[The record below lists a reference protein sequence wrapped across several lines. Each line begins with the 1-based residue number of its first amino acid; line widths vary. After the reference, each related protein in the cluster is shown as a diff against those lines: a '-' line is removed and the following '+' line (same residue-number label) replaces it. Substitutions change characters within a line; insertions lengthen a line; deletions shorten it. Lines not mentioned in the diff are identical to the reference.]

1 MGEFMKLDLFIL
13 GCVSE
18 KPVKVKSLLEIAD
31 YIRLSKWL
39 SYTTEKLIERLDI
52 LNELGYI
59 RTYENKN
66 EAIEKCYFSSTDLG
80 MEYLHNN
87 LKTYIKGN
95 ETDMGMIILFL
106 TFSNHLSRLEI
117 IHIIEKKVEV
127 LKHKLEKTIEMEK
140 ITESDSDNKI
150 RDLSLKTLI
159 NFRKSEISIYE
170 ELLHYA
176 KGHDAWNDFLV
187 LKDKW
192 EYSL

>member
-1 MGEFMKLDLFIL
+1 MKLDLFIL

-18 KPVKVKSLLEIAD
+18 KPVKVKSLLEIGE
-31 YIRLSKWL
+31 YIRLNKWL
-39 SYTTEKLIERLDI
+39 NYTTEKLIERLDI

-59 RTYENKN
+59 RTYEDHNDS
-66 EAIEKCYFSSTDLG
+66 IEKCYFSSTELG

-87 LKTYIKGN
+87 LKTYIKSN

-117 IHIIEKKVEV
+117 IHIIEKKVEL
-127 LKHKLEKTIEMEK
+127 LKNKLNKTIFMEK
-140 ITESDSDNKI
+140 ELEINKGNKI
-150 RDLSLKTLI
+150 RELSLKTLI
-159 NFRKSEISIYE
+159 NFRESEINIYE
-170 ELLHYA
+170 ELLEYA
-176 KGHDAWNDFLV
+176 KTHDTWNDFLV